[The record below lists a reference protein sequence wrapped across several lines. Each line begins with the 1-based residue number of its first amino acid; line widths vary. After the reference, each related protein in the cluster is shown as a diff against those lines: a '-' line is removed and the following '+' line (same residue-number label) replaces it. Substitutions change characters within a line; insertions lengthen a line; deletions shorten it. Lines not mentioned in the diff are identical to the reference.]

1 MLIYHV
7 FIIFSGSP
15 EFKKDTK
22 ILMQFGAFMRD
33 EAKDRGLDALA
44 LESPF
49 DQLAILEVIEF
60 FLEY

>member
-1 MLIYHV
+1 
-7 FIIFSGSP
+7 
-15 EFKKDTK
+15 
-22 ILMQFGAFMRD
+22 MQFGAFMRD

>member
-1 MLIYHV
+1 
-7 FIIFSGSP
+7 
-15 EFKKDTK
+15 
-22 ILMQFGAFMRD
+22 MQFGAFMRD

-60 FLEY
+60 FRVPECVLSKFLL